1 MYKKMMLLGIV
12 ASSFLTPVQNVK
24 AETLQETIAR
34 ALSEHPSV
42 ASAQVAKDIALQDQA
57 IAESSFFPVVTA
69 NIAGGGI
76 YANNSTSRGLSVTR
90 GSASS
95 GIFEADA
102 SLIQPLFDFKG
113 AKNRVEAAQ
122 IRVTSADYQVADARE
137 NLALQAVQA
146 HIGVMQATDTLKRTQ
161 SYMEA
166 TDNFLERIQFMVDE
180 GVADEVE
187 AAQARNISLMLKTA
201 LTDYQG
207 QFETALTNYEQVTG
221 SRPSSAMSIIRNV
234 GVTVQNQQSMIS
246 QASQSHPLI
255 QANNLEVEALTHE
268 EKAELSALYPQLDGE
283 LSAIKRE
290 QKEVIGGKL
299 EDARALLKLKWDF
312 ETGGALKARA
322 NRIKAQQAELM
333 AQNDER
339 RLQIEGDI
347 KRAYVELETAQK
359 QMVLAMQREKVT
371 SELHD
376 AYNTQF
382 EGAVV
387 RLLQVMQSENQLFNS
402 QLETITSGYR
412 HLLAQYGVLASA
424 GQLQSFVFAGDLAPL
439 PVKAPSLVTTKE
451 NSVVKRPLIKMP
463 RLVRDMITP
472 KAEEVAVAPAP
483 VVDLVHAPVAMNV
496 EPVVKQTPVVQQVP
510 VIRQPVQRPVQRSIT
525 RAPIGHERV
534 FIDIQ

>member
-1 MYKKMMLLGIV
+1 M
-12 ASSFLTPVQNVK
+12 
-24 AETLQETIAR
+24 AR

-42 ASAQVAKDIALQDQA
+42 ASAQVTKDIALQDQA
-57 IAESSFFPVVTA
+57 IAKSNFFPVVTA

-102 SLIQPLFDFKG
+102 SLIQPLFDFNG

-146 HIGVMQATDTLKRTQ
+146 HISVMQAQATLARTQ

-166 TDNFLERIQFMVDE
+166 TDNFLDRIQMMVNE

-201 LTDYQG
+201 LTDYEG
-207 QFETALTNYEQVTG
+207 QYESALTNYEQVTG
-221 SRPSSAMSIIRNV
+221 SRPSSAMSIVRNV
-234 GVTVQNQQSMIS
+234 GITGQDQSSMIAK
-246 QASQSHPLI
+246 ASQSHPLI
-255 QANNLEVEALTHE
+255 KANDLEVEALSHE
-268 EKAELSALYPQLDGE
+268 QKAELSGRYPQLDGE

-290 QKEVIGGKL
+290 QKEVIGGEL

-339 RLQIEGDI
+339 KLQIEGDI
-347 KRAYVELETAQK
+347 KRAYVELGTAQK
-359 QMVLAMQREKVT
+359 QMALAAQREKVT
-371 SELHD
+371 SELYD
-376 AYNTQF
+376 AYKTQF

-387 RLLQVMQSENQLFNS
+387 RLLQLMQSENQLFNA

-424 GQLQSFVFAGDLAPL
+424 GQLQDFVLAGKTVETRSYAP
-439 PVKAPSLVTTKE
+439 PVKE
-451 NSVVKRPLIKMP
+451 
-463 RLVRDMITP
+463 
-472 KAEEVAVAPAP
+472 KAEPKTEEAIAVPAVRTPPAP
-483 VVDLVHAPVAMNV
+483 MPMKV
-496 EPVVKQTPVVQQVP
+496 EPVTQRPPVVLQPIQ
-510 VIRQPVQRPVQRSIT
+510 QPVQQQIQRPVQMPIQRPIS
-525 RAPIGHERV
+525 RAPVAHERV